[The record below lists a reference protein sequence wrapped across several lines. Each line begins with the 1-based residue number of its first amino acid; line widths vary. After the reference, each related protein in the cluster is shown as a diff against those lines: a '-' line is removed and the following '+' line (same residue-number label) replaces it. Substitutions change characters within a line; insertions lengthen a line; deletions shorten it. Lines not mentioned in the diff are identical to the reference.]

1 MNNTVIPIVLTSDE
15 NYAPYMYV
23 TILSIL
29 KNKKNSTV
37 YDIYILIDKIFSKRT
52 MHKFN
57 QLEQKYKT
65 KFNYVEMGDK
75 YSSIEMKINHI
86 TTPTY
91 YRLSIPEL
99 LKKYNKAIYL
109 DTDVIVLKD
118 LSEYFNINV
127 SEYYIAGVR
136 AAAYQL
142 NDSNKEYYNNIGLK
156 DMSNYINAGV
166 TLWNL
171 DKIRNTPYKQ
181 QELHELTK
189 KRLKSQDQD
198 VINIAFKD
206 QIKILSPK
214 YNLMT
219 KYPDLAEKSDKIY
232 KKYSEI
238 WDKKQ
243 IDEAVDAPVIIH
255 YANPE
260 KPWNR
265 KVWLDSYWWEYAKKS
280 PFNFWFNKNIFSISK
295 NSKRTIIKILGLK
308 IKIKKRG

>member
-1 MNNTVIPIVLTSDE
+1 MNSTVIPIVLASDE

-29 KNKKNSTV
+29 KNKKDSTL
-37 YDIYILIDKIFSKRT
+37 YDIYILIDKSFSQHTLK
-52 MHKFN
+52 KFSR
-57 QLEQKYKT
+57 LEKKYNIQ
-65 KFNYVEMGDK
+65 FNYIEMGSK
-75 YSSIEMKINHI
+75 FSSIEMRIKHI

-91 YRLSIPEL
+91 YRLSMPEL

-118 LSEYFNINV
+118 LSEYFNININD
-127 SEYYIAGVR
+127 YYIAGVR

-142 NDSNKEYYNNIGLK
+142 SNTNKEYYNSIGLK
-156 DMSNYINAGV
+156 NISNYINAGV

-171 DKIRNTPYKQ
+171 DKIRTTKGKQ
-181 QELHELTK
+181 EELYELAK
-189 KRLKSQDQD
+189 KELKSQDQD

-238 WDKKQ
+238 WNKKQ

-295 NSKRTIIKILGLK
+295 NSKHTIIKILGLK